1 MTSRV
6 VNQYVPDVASPPGE
20 TLAEVLSD
28 RGMSQVELAERMGR
42 PKKTISEIIGAKAE
56 LTSETALQLE
66 RVLGVPASFW
76 SNLERNYRDSLA
88 RARER
93 EQFTL
98 HAKWPSR
105 FPLGQMARFG
115 WIKRR
120 ADPAEGVRELLS
132 FFAVSSIDQWEARY
146 QNEAVAY
153 RRPAKFEPDVYA
165 LTAWLRAGEREAER
179 IECAAFDADEFRVAL
194 TDARRMTLDT
204 DPDVFVP
211 ALRDLAR
218 ACGVAVV
225 FIPEL
230 AGSRACGVTRW
241 ISPTKALIQL
251 SLRYK
256 SNDHLWFTFFHEAG
270 HVLLHGKRE
279 IFLEVASG
287 RVGNAEREAE
297 ADRFAADLLV
307 PRRDF
312 VRLLE
317 SAPFSEQGVRAFAK
331 EIGIAPG
338 IVVGRLQHDEHLP
351 HSHLNYL
358 KIRYTWQPAT
368 D

>member
-1 MTSRV
+1 MTSRIA
-6 VNQYVPDVASPPGE
+6 NQYVPDVASPPGE
-20 TLAEVLSD
+20 TLAEILAD
-28 RGMSQVELAERMGR
+28 RGMSQAELAERMGR

-76 SNLERNYRDSLA
+76 SNLERNYRDSMA
-88 RARER
+88 RVRER

-98 HAKWPSR
+98 HAKWPTR
-105 FPLGQMARFG
+105 FPLGQMAKLG
-115 WIKRR
+115 WIKRKS
-120 ADPAEGVRELLS
+120 DPAEAVRELLS
-132 FFAVSSIDQWEARY
+132 FFAVSSIDQWQARY
-146 QNEAVAY
+146 ENEAVAY
-153 RRPAKFEPDVYA
+153 RRPAKFEPDIFA
-165 LTAWLRAGEREAER
+165 LTAWLRAGEKEAEA
-179 IECAAFDADEFRVAL
+179 IECEAFSADAFRGAL
-194 TDARRMTLDT
+194 TDARKMTLET

-230 AGSRACGVTRW
+230 ARSRACGVTRW
-241 ISPTKALIQL
+241 ISPTKAVIQL

-279 IFLEVASG
+279 IFLELASG
-287 RVGNAEREAE
+287 RVGNADREAE
-297 ADRFAADLLV
+297 ADRFAADLLIS
-307 PRRDF
+307 RKDF
-312 VRLLE
+312 ARLLA
-317 SAPFSEQGVRAFAK
+317 SAPFAEQGVRAFAK
-331 EIGIAPG
+331 EIGIATG
-338 IVVGRLQHDEHLP
+338 VVVGRLQHDEHLP
-351 HSHLNYL
+351 HSHLNHL
-358 KIRYTWQPAT
+358 KIRYTWARAT

>member
-1 MTSRV
+1 
-6 VNQYVPDVASPPGE
+6 VNQYVPDVTSPPGE
-20 TLAEVLSD
+20 TLAEILAD
-28 RGMSQVELAERMGR
+28 RGMSQAELAERMGR
-42 PKKTISEIIGAKAE
+42 PKKTINEILGAKAE

-66 RVLGVPASFW
+66 RVLGIPASFW
-76 SNLERNYRDSLA
+76 SNLERNYRDSMA
-88 RARER
+88 RAQER
-93 EQFTL
+93 KQFSL
-98 HAKWPSR
+98 HAKWPDQ
-105 FPLGQMARFG
+105 FPLGQMAKLG
-115 WIKRR
+115 WIARK
-120 ADPAEGVRELLS
+120 AGPAEAVGELLS

-165 LTAWLRAGEREAER
+165 LTAWLRAGEREAES
-179 IECAAFDADEFRVAL
+179 IECGAFDAEGFRSAL
-194 TDARRMTLDT
+194 AQARRLTLEG
-204 DPDVFVP
+204 DPELFVP
-211 ALRDLAR
+211 ALRDLSR

-241 ISPTKALIQL
+241 LSPTKALIQL

-279 IFLEVASG
+279 IFLEIAKG

-297 ADRFAADLLV
+297 ADRFAAEMLI
-307 PRRDF
+307 PRKDF
-312 VRLLE
+312 ARLLE
-317 SAPFSEQGVRAFAK
+317 LAPFSERAVRAFAK
-331 EIGIAPG
+331 ETAVAPG
-338 IVVGRLQHDEHLP
+338 IVVGRLQHDKHLP
-351 HSHLNYL
+351 YSHLNKL
-358 KIRYTWQPAT
+358 KLWYTWKHAA